1 MPVHIIIDGYN
12 LIRQSSTLSVLDDQ
26 DIQLGREALIDQ
38 LAAYKR
44 LKGHRISVVFD
55 AQNAP
60 TISTRRHRVKGIDII
75 FSSVGELADTV
86 IKRMVSAEKER
97 ALVVTS
103 DRDIQSYASAHGANV
118 VNSPVFEEKLTM
130 ASYMMLKGG
139 EEDRSEGWI
148 PTTQKKGPRRRL
160 SKKARKNRARI
171 DKL

>member
-1 MPVHIIIDGYN
+1 MPIHIIIDGYN

-44 LKGHRISVVFD
+44 LKRHRISVVFD
-55 AQNAP
+55 GQNAP
-60 TISTRRHRVKGIDII
+60 TAFTRRDRVKGIDII
-75 FSSVGELADTV
+75 FSSMGELADTV

-103 DRDIQSYASAHGANV
+103 DRDIESYCSARGANI
-118 VNSPVFEEKLTM
+118 VNSPMFEEKLTM
-130 ASYMMLKGG
+130 AGYMMLKG
-139 EEDRSEGWI
+139 EEENGSEGWI

-160 SKKARKNRARI
+160 SKKARKSRAKI
-171 DKL
+171 NKL

>member
-1 MPVHIIIDGYN
+1 MPIHIIIDGYN
-12 LIRQSSTLSVLDDQ
+12 LIRQSSALSVIDDQ

-44 LKGHRISVVFD
+44 LKRHRISIVFD
-55 AQNAP
+55 GQNAP
-60 TISTRRHRVKGIDII
+60 TISTRRDRVKGIDII
-75 FSSVGELADTV
+75 FSSMGELADTV

-103 DRDIQSYASAHGANV
+103 DRDIQSYCSARSANV

-130 ASYMMLKGG
+130 AGYMMLKG
-139 EEDRSEGWI
+139 EEKNRSEGWI

-160 SKKARKNRARI
+160 SKKARKNRAKI
-171 DKL
+171 NKL

>member
-1 MPVHIIIDGYN
+1 MPIHIIIDGYN
-12 LIRQSSTLSVLDDQ
+12 LIRQSSALSVLDDQ

-44 LKGHRISVVFD
+44 LKRHRISVVFD
-55 AQNAP
+55 GQNAP
-60 TISTRRHRVKGIDII
+60 TISTRRHHVKGIDII
-75 FSSVGELADTV
+75 FSSMGELADTV

-103 DRDIQSYASAHGANV
+103 DRDIQSYASTHDANV

-130 ASYMMLKGG
+130 AGYMMLKGG
-139 EEDRSEGWI
+139 EENGSEGWI

-160 SKKARKNRARI
+160 SKKARKNRAKI
-171 DKL
+171 NKL

>member
-1 MPVHIIIDGYN
+1 MPIHIIIDGYN

-44 LKGHRISVVFD
+44 LKRHRISVVFD
-55 AQNAP
+55 GQNAP
-60 TISTRRHRVKGIDII
+60 TISTRRDRVKGIDII
-75 FSSVGELADTV
+75 FSSMGELADTV

-97 ALVVTS
+97 ALVITS

-118 VNSPVFEEKLTM
+118 VNSPVFEKKMTM
-130 ASYMMLKGG
+130 AGYMMLKGE
-139 EEDRSEGWI
+139 EEDGSEGWI

-160 SKKARKNRARI
+160 SKKARKNRAKI
-171 DKL
+171 NKL

>member
-1 MPVHIIIDGYN
+1 MPIHIIIDGYN

-44 LKGHRISVVFD
+44 LKRHRISVVFD
-55 AQNAP
+55 GQNAP
-60 TISTRRHRVKGIDII
+60 TISTRRDRVKGIDII
-75 FSSVGELADTV
+75 FSSMGELADTV
-86 IKRMVSAEKER
+86 IKRMVSGEKER
-97 ALVVTS
+97 ALVITS

-118 VNSPVFEEKLTM
+118 VNSPAFEEKLTM
-130 ASYMMLKGG
+130 AGYMMLKG
-139 EEDRSEGWI
+139 EEENGSEGWI

-171 DKL
+171 NKL

>member
-1 MPVHIIIDGYN
+1 MPIHIIIDGYN
-12 LIRQSSTLSVLDDQ
+12 LIRQSSTLAVLDDQ

-44 LKGHRISVVFD
+44 LKKHRISVVFD
-55 AQNAP
+55 GQNAP
-60 TISTRRHRVKGIDII
+60 TISTRRDRVKGIDII
-75 FSSVGELADTV
+75 FSSMGELADTV

-103 DRDIQSYASAHGANV
+103 DRDIQSYASAHGSNV

-130 ASYMMLKGG
+130 AGYMMLKGE
-139 EEDRSEGWI
+139 EEDGSEGWI

-160 SKKARKNRARI
+160 SKKARKNRAKI
-171 DKL
+171 NKL